1 MAEPLV
7 YILVLNY
14 RAWRDTLLC
23 LKALERLEYPNYRLL
38 VLDNASDNDA
48 VAQLR
53 AAFPQLELIVLERN
67 LGFAGGNNVGLRRA
81 LAEGAAYV
89 WLLNPDTIPE
99 PGALAAMVERAE
111 QDPRIGAVGAVLYE
125 MDNPAQVQ
133 AWGGGEVVLTWGL
146 IRLLTHPRQAARLS
160 YISGA
165 SLLVRRT
172 ALEQVGLLDEGFF
185 MYGEDCDY
193 GLRLTQAGFGL
204 AVAEGA
210 RVRHK
215 GGGSWSGSLR
225 ADEDFAAYN
234 VRLFRKH
241 APWPGLAVA
250 GYTLFWL
257 AEYSLRGRFDKVG
270 ALWRGLRRGWQLPL
284 TV

>member
-1 MAEPLV
+1 MSEPLV
-7 YILVLNY
+7 YVLIVNY
-14 RAWRDTLLC
+14 QAWPDTLAC
-23 LKALERLEYPNYRLL
+23 LKALEQLDYPRYRLR
-38 VLDNASDNDA
+38 VLDNASPNDA

-53 AAFPQLELIVLERN
+53 AAYPGLEIVELKRN
-67 LGFAGGNNVGLRRA
+67 LGFAGGNNVGIRQA
-81 LAEGAAYV
+81 LAEGADYV

-99 PGALAAMVERAE
+99 PEALSAMVGLAE
-111 QDPRIGAVGAVLYE
+111 QDPRIGAVGSVILE
-125 MDNPAQVQ
+125 MDNPQQVQ
-133 AWGGGEVVLTWGL
+133 AWGGGEVVLSWGL

-165 SLLVRRT
+165 SLLVRRR

-193 GLRLTQAGFGL
+193 GLRLRKAGFLL
-204 AVAEGA
+204 AVAPQA

-215 GGGSWSGSLR
+215 GGTSWHGSLQ
-225 ADEDFAAYN
+225 ADENFAAYN

-250 GYTLFWL
+250 GYALFWL
-257 AEYSLRGRFDKVG
+257 LEYSLRGRLDKVG

-284 TV
+284 